1 MRKLFVL
8 HHIHAQS
15 TKLTVD
21 TLCTIIFVAAKA
33 PEQDYIEGGM
43 IHIHSIHTH
52 YLRTLKSAKTLD
64 SRSKK
69 DVH

>member
-8 HHIHAQS
+8 HHINAQS

-33 PEQDYIEGGM
+33 PEQDYIEDGM